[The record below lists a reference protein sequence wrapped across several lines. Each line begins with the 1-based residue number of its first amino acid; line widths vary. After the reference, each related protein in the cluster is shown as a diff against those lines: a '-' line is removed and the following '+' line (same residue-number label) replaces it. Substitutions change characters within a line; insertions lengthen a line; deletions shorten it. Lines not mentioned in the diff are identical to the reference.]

1 MCGQTNYEG
10 APQVPYEQRQNPVK
24 ETTARYWQVLGEWL
38 SQSAVPPGRPS
49 AGLIAG
55 VIICSSYQTFFIAR
69 LLFVGT
75 PADGTAFHLSGVWY
89 GAILLAVAVI
99 GSAAVLIASSRAP
112 LTVLG
117 VECVLHVVGSALGM
131 ENYFVFPLL
140 FALFSCITRS
150 LAWIAATGILTV
162 LVAMVASSLIVARP
176 GTFGAEFVGQLI
188 TAAAFAAVGIA
199 TRSVRA
205 WRSSSRRVRTAQAQA
220 QHYEY
225 ERDEAIVRA
234 RIAEELHDSVGHGLT
249 TIAALA
255 EGLSGVTGDARFD
268 EVLDGINQVARESL
282 EDTRRAVHRLSA
294 ATHVSECLDVAHI
307 KTGAIVDAG
316 NGESRFRYRHWDD
329 IVPILD
335 HVRSLG
341 VTVIFTETGRRQEH
355 LEHSHLCFSITRESL
370 TNAIR
375 HTTCLERVTV
385 SWDHSEK
392 ATRITVRND
401 GVERSLPSRADSQH
415 APGTGLR
422 RLQRQVEQ
430 TGGSLSSGYE
440 DNADWVLV
448 ADVLVPDKEVGHP

>member
-1 MCGQTNYEG
+1 M
-10 APQVPYEQRQNPVK
+10 A
-24 ETTARYWQVLGEWL
+24 
-38 SQSAVPPGRPS
+38 
-49 AGLIAG
+49 
-55 VIICSSYQTFFIAR
+55 
-69 LLFVGT
+69 
-75 PADGTAFHLSGVWY
+75 
-89 GAILLAVAVI
+89 
-99 GSAAVLIASSRAP
+99 
-112 LTVLG
+112 
-117 VECVLHVVGSALGM
+117 
-131 ENYFVFPLL
+131 
-140 FALFSCITRS
+140 
-150 LAWIAATGILTV
+150 
-162 LVAMVASSLIVARP
+162 ASSLIVARP
-176 GTFGAEFVGQLI
+176 GTFAAEFVGQLI

-205 WRSSSRRVRTAQAQA
+205 WRSSSRRVRTALAQA
-220 QHYEY
+220 QHFEY
-225 ERDEAIVRA
+225 ERDEAIVWA

-255 EGLSGVTGDARFD
+255 EGLSGVTGDAQFD
-268 EVLDGINQVARESL
+268 EALDGINQVARESL

-294 ATHVSECLDVAHI
+294 AAHVSEGPDVALI
-307 KTGAIVDAG
+307 ETGATVDAG
-316 NGESRFRYRHWDD
+316 NGESRSRYRHWDD

-355 LEHSHLCFSITRESL
+355 REHSHLCFSITRESL

-375 HTTCLERVTV
+375 HAACLKRVTV

-401 GVERSLPSRADSQH
+401 GVERSLPPSAGSQY

-440 DNADWVLV
+440 DGADWVLV
-448 ADVLVPDKEVGHP
+448 SDVLVPDKEVGHP